1 MVCKLQYLQ
10 ESYRE
15 DHNKWRSKVAK
26 SKVVKCD
33 YETNQLK
40 LIKKLNKNCVNYIK
54 YKKSCTKSM

>member
-1 MVCKLQYLQ
+1 
-10 ESYRE
+10 
-15 DHNKWRSKVAK
+15 
-26 SKVVKCD
+26 VKCD